1 MSVLHKI
8 DFFFSANGTRLQEV
22 ILDLELPTSNIL
34 TFSIYVRDH
43 SGDSVTTKSNGNQFL
58 AVLLLIV
65 SSAITTLYLN

>member
-1 MSVLHKI
+1 M
-8 DFFFSANGTRLQEV
+8 

-43 SGDSVTTKSNGNQFL
+43 AGDSVTAKSGGNQLL

-65 SSAITTLYLN
+65 SSAITTIYFN